1 VLRQHN
7 VLQDKAYQDTHPVT
21 QDNGVQN
28 KAVAAPQD
36 EIIIDGARLRRA
48 FRRQSRI
55 WLWLGPLAAAAG
67 VLLLGALVPRTYTAS
82 TSVALQQ
89 ASGGSSAL
97 ALLTGGG
104 GGTSKR
110 YLGVLK
116 SRALAQNVERH
127 VQLRR
132 LYGTKTFRTED
143 DAVEFLTKNV
153 KPDDSATDGLLYIA
167 VALPGPPKFSPHPT
181 PSVTQVETAA
191 AAAANDYAGA
201 LKEYYAT
208 SDNEQGAVLLR
219 GADREVR
226 QARANYENAVARALE
241 FTRGLSQV
249 DPRSTPLL
257 PSATGSDAASSGS
270 SSSGSSSPSGS
281 SSGGSSPGTDAATA
295 AAGLG
300 QLYTALN
307 QVQADL
313 RAAQAVRA
321 VGQQGIGSQLRDLSA
336 VPTDD
341 PLLANARSRVTQ
353 DKLAYNTASRLYGPE
368 NPAVIQAQARLTVDQ
383 ADLDRQVQGIKRSL
397 TTPDIRSNEEITGLL
412 ARQAKLTQQIAQAE
426 RHLGVSRRLSGE
438 AGRLQAEVGI
448 QLDVLRTTLSEAAK
462 IRLDNA
468 SSLSRM
474 TVIDTAVPPK
484 SGEPSL
490 SKLAIICFLLA
501 FLAFLASVF
510 WEYFRAASKV
520 SPAGPSLNGSG
531 TLSPAV
537 NEDAALKA
545 GQVK

>member
-1 VLRQHN
+1 MLRQYN

-21 QDNGVQN
+21 NGVQN
-28 KAVAAPQD
+28 KEASAPQD
-36 EIIIDGARLRRA
+36 EIIVDGARLRRA
-48 FRRQSRI
+48 FRRQGRI
-55 WLWLGPLAAAAG
+55 WLWAGPLSAAAA
-67 VLLLGALVPRTYTAS
+67 VLLLAALVPRTYTTS

-89 ASGGSSAL
+89 ASGSSSAL

-116 SRALAQNVERH
+116 SRALAQSVERH
-127 VQLRR
+127 VQLRQ
-132 LYGTKTFRTED
+132 LYGAKVFRTED
-143 DAVEFLTKNV
+143 DAVDFLTKSV
-153 KPDDSATDGLLYIA
+153 KPDDSATDGLLYIS
-167 VALPGPPKFSPHPT
+167 VTLPGPPKFSPHPA
-181 PSVTQVETAA
+181 PSVLQVENAA

-208 SDNEQGAVLLR
+208 SDNEQGDVLLR

-226 QARANYENAVARALE
+226 QARANYNDAVQRALG
-241 FTRGLSQV
+241 FTRGLSRV
-249 DPRSTPLL
+249 DPRSAPL
-257 PSATGSDAASSGS
+257 SAPASSPAPASSDSSSNSFSDGSSGS
-270 SSSGSSSPSGS
+270 TPRG
-281 SSGGSSPGTDAATA
+281 GTDAQTA
-295 AAGLG
+295 ASGLG

-321 VGQQGIGSQLRDLSA
+321 VGQQGIGNQLRDLSA

-353 DKLAYNTASRLYGPE
+353 DKLVYNTASRLYGPE
-368 NPAVIQAQARLTVDQ
+368 NSAVIQAQARLTVDQ

-412 ARQAKLTQQIAQAE
+412 ARQAKLTQQIALAE

-448 QLDVLRTTLSEAAK
+448 QLEVLKATLSEAAK
-462 IRLDNA
+462 IRLENA

-474 TVIDTAVPPK
+474 TVIDVAVLPK
-484 SGEPSL
+484 NGEPSL
-490 SKLAIICFLLA
+490 GKLGAICLLLA
-501 FLAFLASVF
+501 FLAFLGAVV
-510 WEYFRAASKV
+510 WEYLHTAPRISPV
-520 SPAGPSLNGSG
+520 SSSPNGSG
-531 TLSPAV
+531 TATAEDKDPAAV
-537 NEDAALKA
+537 GAVQK
-545 GQVK
+545 Q

>member
-1 VLRQHN
+1 M
-7 VLQDKAYQDTHPVT
+7 LQDKAYQDKAYSAP
-21 QDNGVQN
+21 QDKVST
-28 KAVAAPQD
+28 VPQD

-48 FRRQSRI
+48 LRRQGRI
-55 WLWLGPLAAAAG
+55 WLWAGPLSAAAG
-67 VLLLGALVPRTYTAS
+67 VLLLGALTPRTYTAS

-89 ASGGSSAL
+89 ASSGGSAL

-116 SRALAQNVERH
+116 SRALADTVERH
-127 VQLRR
+127 VHLRQ
-132 LYGTKTFRTED
+132 LYGAKTFRTEE
-143 DAVEFLTKNV
+143 DAVDFLTKNV
-153 KPDDSATDGLLYIA
+153 KPDDSITDGLLYIS
-167 VALPGPPKFSPHPT
+167 VTLPGPPKFSPHSSPGAA
-181 PSVTQVETAA
+181 QVENAA
-191 AAAANDYAGA
+191 AEAANDYALA

-208 SDNEQGAVLLR
+208 SDTDQGAVLLR

-226 QARANYENAVARALE
+226 QARANYEDAVARSLD

-249 DPRSTPLL
+249 DPRSVPLT
-257 PSATGSDAASSGS
+257 PSASGSFPSDAASSE
-270 SSSGSSSPSGS
+270 SSSPAGAPRGS
-281 SSGGSSPGTDAATA
+281 TDAVTA
-295 AAGLG
+295 ASGLG

-321 VGQQGIGSQLRDLSA
+321 VGQQGIGSQLRALSN

-353 DKLAYNTASRLYGPE
+353 DQSAYDTAFKLFGPE
-368 NPAVIQAQARLTVDQ
+368 NPAVLQAQARLSVDQ
-383 ADLDRQVQGIKRSL
+383 AELDRQIEGIKRSL
-397 TTPDIRSNEEITGLL
+397 TTPDIRSTEEITGLV
-412 ARQAKLTQQIAQAE
+412 ARQAKLTQQIASAE

-448 QLDVLRTTLSEAAK
+448 QLGVLETTLSEAAK

-474 TVIDTAVPPK
+474 TVIDAAVPPK
-484 SGEPSL
+484 SGEPGL
-490 SKLAIICFLLA
+490 SKLAAICLLLA
-501 FLAFLASVF
+501 FLAFLVSVV
-510 WEYFRAASKV
+510 WEYFRAVPKTSA
-520 SPAGPSLNGSG
+520 AGPSLNGSG
-531 TLSPAV
+531 MTGAAAK
-537 NEDAALKA
+537 EAIKEEAALKA
-545 GQVK
+545 GQSQ